1 MARITPKGLLEL
13 LGTEAE
19 HWDLIASAPVVTR
32 DGLDELLDESSIG
45 RRPFSFKERVG
56 REKGRGGPFGTGG
69 DHVGRDLSNKEK
81 PEGLDTRGPD
91 PMNDRK
97 FIGYEFQGMLMF
109 GADGKPAFHSLWPEG
124 TPPEA
129 RDTLKVNIVT
139 KIPDYV
145 QDPNGTVKPFMDGR
159 KSAFGGQSLEEAF
172 APADERVIEAV
183 QKYAANFEKT
193 FGIKMEVSFDEPD
206 EKTHI
211 SLMGF
216 RGGDP
221 RLNGFASFP
230 KAMNSWD
237 SLNGYGH
244 TPGFMCLNM
253 ENVDAM
259 PDKQVHD
266 LFAHEFGHTIGWAH
280 PHDLAIFEDLTQRE
294 AIEMTTM
301 SYSDLEYRPFGSHE
315 GAELGPMDYGLRKW
329 VANAPELN
337 AGKQDYDL
345 EAEHQRS
352 LDLNKDTRTFRF
364 ERILPAVPIL
374 AQGEG
379 NSLLGTENGNDY
391 LDTNCGYSSQIS
403 HPDTKAKQKF
413 VLVEG
418 HVERVNCR
426 GGDNTVIACKDGK
439 QEITT
444 GTGKNELRFV
454 YPDMTGEKTL
464 HSNGTDTMVLTTSLL
479 KKHNQITCDREGD
492 DFVLADPDGNPAGTI
507 RLAGQATGKGVDTL
521 RVVDELGK
529 TVFEKDM
536 RGLAIDAFRSDVLE
550 AAKTAAQQHVPV
562 KPDILPE
569 THEEERWRDRFKRE
583 QDERERRRGG
593 RDINEGPGL

>member
-1 MARITPKGLLEL
+1 MARITPKGLMEL
-13 LGTEAE
+13 LGKDAE
-19 HWDLIASAPVVTR
+19 HWDLIASSPVVTQ
-32 DGLDELLDESSIG
+32 DGLDELLDETDIG
-45 RRPFSFKERVG
+45 RRPYSFKDRVS

-81 PEGLDTRGPD
+81 PEGLAPRGPD

-97 FIGYEFQGMLMF
+97 FVGYEFQGMLMF

-124 TPPEA
+124 TPPEE

-139 KIPDYV
+139 KVPDYV
-145 QDPNGTVKPFMDGR
+145 LDPEGTIKPFMDGR
-159 KSAFGGQSLEEAF
+159 KQAFGGQSLEDAF
-172 APADERVIEAV
+172 APADDRVIAAV
-183 QKYAANFEKT
+183 QKYAENFEKT

-216 RGGDP
+216 RGGDR

-301 SYSDLEYRPFGSHE
+301 SYSDLEYRPFGSND

-329 VANAPELN
+329 VSNAPELN
-337 AGKQDYDL
+337 GGNQSYDL
-345 EAEHQRS
+345 EAEHQRT
-352 LDLNKDTRTFRF
+352 LDLNQDTLTYRR
-364 ERILPAVPIL
+364 ERILPAVPML
-374 AQGEG
+374 AHGSNNE
-379 NSLLGTENGNDY
+379 LLGTAEGNDY

-403 HPDTKAKQKF
+403 HPDTKTKQKF

-426 GGDNTVIACKDGK
+426 GGNNTVIACNTGN

-444 GTGKNELRFV
+444 GEGINEVRFV
-454 YPDMTGEKTL
+454 YPKMQGEKTIR
-464 HSNGTDTMVLTTSLL
+464 SNGSDTLVLTTSFMKQHDDLL
-479 KKHNQITCDREGD
+479 CDRDGD
-492 DFVLADPDGNPAGTI
+492 DIVLRDADDKSAGSI
-507 RLAGQATGKGVDTL
+507 RLVGQAVNKGVDKL

-529 TVFEKDM
+529 TVFEKDVSA
-536 RGLAIDAFRSDVLE
+536 LNPESFRRHGVYE
-550 AAKTAAQQHVPV
+550 AKRAAEKHVPV
-562 KPDILPE
+562 KDDVLPE
-569 THEEERWRDRFKRE
+569 RHEEKQWRERF
-583 QDERERRRGG
+583 ERERRRDG
-593 RDINEGPGL
+593 RDINEGPGI